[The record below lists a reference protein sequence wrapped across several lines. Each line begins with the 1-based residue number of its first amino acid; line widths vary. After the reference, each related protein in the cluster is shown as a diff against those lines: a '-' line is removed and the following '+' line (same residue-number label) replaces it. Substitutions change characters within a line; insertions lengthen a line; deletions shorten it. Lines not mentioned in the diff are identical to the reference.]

1 MTPLPSG
8 LSTRPESFAPSG
20 ESTLRLQ
27 RAIESLALNLDD
39 ELHRYR
45 QNRSGQ
51 GAAIPTPARLQ
62 LRQNRKPIDLIAL
75 KTAAGAAAATPPPP
89 PPNAHLQELLGQ
101 ASVPNSQAYPPN
113 VNQVRLSHGGT
124 LTTYRPSPEEY
135 LESTEALLGSRPNH
149 PQPELASDEHPPS
162 LIRQLTS
169 PLGIGALLLLL
180 VGSAS
185 FGYLVTSPEAV
196 SHLSDNPIARRLKGT
211 LVPADGA
218 ASDAASEGLASQG
231 KTGFDPLGPDLS
243 EQEFSSIDLDDI
255 STLPSANSPTPV
267 RNVPVQTQLGETPG
281 AESATEGDRAA
292 GSAPATP
299 RPGVLTPAGGRPS
312 SPNSAVV
319 RANIVAAP
327 RPAVTTQPSAVRSAP
342 TPSRPAPSRP
352 APAAP
357 ATPPPA
363 VRVAPPA
370 ANAQPPQPLARD
382 RAPTAPAT
390 AAPAVAPPAPITQA
404 PPQAAPSH
412 YVVTDYNGAS
422 SLESARGAVGDA
434 YVRDFSGSTRIQMG
448 AFSQESSARDLQQ
461 QLEGQG
467 IPAQVISP

>member
-51 GAAIPTPARLQ
+51 GAAIPAPARLQ

-75 KTAAGAAAATPPPP
+75 KTASGAVATAPPPP
-89 PPNAHLQELLGQ
+89 PPNARLQDLLGQ
-101 ASVPNSQAYPPN
+101 ASVPDSQAYPPKPT

-135 LESTEALLGSRPNH
+135 LESTEALLGSH
-149 PQPELASDEHPPS
+149 PQPREDGDESPPS

-169 PLGIGALLLLL
+169 PLGMGALLLLL

-196 SHLSDNPIARRLKGT
+196 SHLTDNPIARRLKGT
-211 LVPADGA
+211 LAPADGT
-218 ASDAASEGLASQG
+218 ASDAAQEGLANQG
-231 KTGFDPLGPDLS
+231 EAGFKPLGPDLS

-292 GSAPATP
+292 GSVPATP
-299 RPGVLTPAGGRPS
+299 RPGVLTPAGGRPNSPS

-319 RANIVAAP
+319 RANIVTAP
-327 RPAVTTQPSAVRSAP
+327 RPAATMQPTAVRVAP
-342 TPSRPAPSRP
+342 ATSRPAPA

-370 ANAQPPQPLARD
+370 ANTQPPQPLARD

-412 YVVTDYNGAS
+412 YVVTDYNGPS

-434 YVRDFSGSTRIQMG
+434 YVRDFSGGTRIQMG

>member
-8 LSTRPESFAPSG
+8 LSTRPESFAPTG

-51 GAAIPTPARLQ
+51 GAIPAPARLQ
-62 LRQNRKPIDLIAL
+62 LRPNRKPIDLIAL
-75 KTAAGAAAATPPPP
+75 KTAAAAPATPPPP
-89 PPNAHLQELLGQ
+89 PPNARLQELLGQ
-101 ASVPNSQAYPPN
+101 ASVPSTQAYPPKTT

-135 LESTEALLGSRPNH
+135 LESTEALLGSHPSRP
-149 PQPELASDEHPPS
+149 PAGKGGDENPPS

-169 PLGIGALLLLL
+169 PLGMGALLLLL

-185 FGYLVTSPEAV
+185 FGYLVTSPEAI
-196 SHLSDNPIARRLKGT
+196 SHLSDNPIARRLKGA
-211 LVPADGA
+211 PADGT
-218 ASDAASEGLASQG
+218 ASDAQSNSASQG
-231 KTGFDPLGPDLS
+231 ESGFKPLGPDLS

-267 RNVPVQTQLGETPG
+267 QNVPVQTQLGETPG
-281 AESATEGDRAA
+281 AESGAEGVGPEGAVSDLRAA
-292 GSAPATP
+292 GAVPSAP
-299 RPGVLTPAGGRPS
+299 RPGVLTPAGGRS
-312 SPNSAVV
+312 NSAVV

-327 RPAVTTQPSAVRSAP
+327 RPAATTQPSAVRSAP
-342 TPSRPAPSRP
+342 APSRP
-352 APAAP
+352 APTAP

-370 ANAQPPQPLARD
+370 ANAQPPQPLSRN
-382 RAPTAPAT
+382 RAPSAPP
-390 AAPAVAPPAPITQA
+390 AAPPAVAPPAPITQA
-404 PPQAAPSH
+404 PPQSAPNY

-434 YVRDFSGSTRIQMG
+434 YVRDFSGGTRIQMG
-448 AFSQESSARDLQQ
+448 AFSQESSARNLQQ
-461 QLEGQG
+461 QLESQG